1 MKNKTTFRAFCKVAA
16 KISETRS
23 TVLKS
28 ALFSDYL
35 QSLQQDEC
43 VELAAQFM
51 GEGAFSSVSGK
62 RTSVGHR
69 TVAVCASDFCDI
81 DYDLVFRACRSATG
95 SASESIEKLMEN
107 LPAAQSRLKPVPL
120 SLGEIYT
127 FYSKLEQTRKRDEKN
142 RLLQTYWE
150 KMTPLEIKFFIRI
163 MGQGSLRIGF
173 EARSIVNALAKAW
186 NHNAEEVR
194 YAHMITGSLG
204 KTALLCKNNNL
215 GSARFRLFHP
225 LSFMLASPAES
236 VYTGDFSEYVAEEKF
251 DGMRCQVHA
260 EGARVALFSRDMN
273 DISASFPE
281 VTAFFSSLYAEAV
294 VLDGELCVFR
304 DDTIQPFQQLQK
316 RMGVKKPGKKLL
328 NQFPVIF
335 IAYDIL
341 FIDDTPVFDETL
353 YQRRARLQTFC
364 EKNGIMMS
372 RQFPIKN
379 DIDVEQLFDMALAH
393 GNEGLMLKRKD
404 STYEYGQ
411 RRKSWLK
418 VKKPGGSVDTVIMY
432 AHAGSGKRGGL
443 YSDFTLGISVA
454 DDERYEE
461 TFIPIGKAYG
471 GYTND
476 ELKKLNK
483 AIKPLVADRFGSTLS
498 LKPGIVVE
506 IEFDDIQL
514 NKRTKAGITLRLPRF
529 RAIRWDLSPSDADT
543 LKDVE
548 KLLEAKLNQK
558 REKITENP
566 AVISY
571 G

>member
-1 MKNKTTFRAFCKVAA
+1 MKSKSTFRGFCEVAR

-23 TVLKS
+23 TVRKTTIF
-28 ALFSDYL
+28 AEYL
-35 QSLQQDEC
+35 QSLEQDEC

-62 RTSVGHR
+62 RASVGHR
-69 TVAVCASDFCDI
+69 TVAVCASEFCDI
-81 DYDLVFRACRSATG
+81 DYELVFRACRTATG

-107 LPAAQSRLKPVPL
+107 LPAAQNRIKPEFL
-120 SLGEIYT
+120 NLGEVYEFYT
-127 FYSKLEQTRKRDEKN
+127 KLEQTRKRDEKN
-142 RLLQTYWE
+142 SLLQAFWE

-163 MGQGSLRIGF
+163 MSQGSLRIGF
-173 EARSIVNALAKAW
+173 EARSIVNSFAKAW
-186 NHNAEEVR
+186 NQDTEEVR

-204 KTALLCKNNNL
+204 KTALLCKNNDL
-215 GSARFRLFHP
+215 ESARFRLFHP
-225 LSFMLASPAES
+225 LSFMLASPVES
-236 VYTGDFSEYVAEEKF
+236 RNAGDLAEYVAEEKF

-260 EGARVALFSRDMN
+260 EGANVKLFSRDMN
-273 DISASFPE
+273 DITASFPE
-281 VTAFFSSLYAEAV
+281 VVTFFSSLSPKAV
-294 VLDGELCVFR
+294 VLDGEICVFR
-304 DDTIQPFQQLQK
+304 DDTIQPFQELQK
-316 RMGVKKPGKKLL
+316 RMGVKKPAKKLL
-328 NQFPVIF
+328 NQFPVVF

-341 FIDDTPVFDETL
+341 YIDGTPVFDETL
-353 YQRRARLQTFC
+353 NQRRERLQTFC
-364 EKNGIMMS
+364 EKHGIMMS
-372 RQFPIKN
+372 RQFPLEN
-379 DIDVEQLFDMALAH
+379 DADVEQLFDMALAH

-461 TFIPIGKAYG
+461 MFIPIGKAYG
-471 GYTND
+471 GYTDD

-483 AIKPLVADRFGSTLS
+483 AIKSLVAERFGSTLS

-506 IEFDDIQL
+506 IEFDDIQI

-548 KLLEAKLNQK
+548 KLLEEKMNQK

-566 AVISY
+566 AVIRY
-571 G
+571 